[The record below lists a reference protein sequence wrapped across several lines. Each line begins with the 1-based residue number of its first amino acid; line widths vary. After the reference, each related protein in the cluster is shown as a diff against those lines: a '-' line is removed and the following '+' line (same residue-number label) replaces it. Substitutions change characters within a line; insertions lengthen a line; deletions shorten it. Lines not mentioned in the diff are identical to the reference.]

1 MTQPYDC
8 EVRFKIENID
18 AFEAILAR
26 LGARIALPYAFTDH
40 YYKPPG
46 KPWDPVEKTLRIREW
61 IKPPTPTT
69 IYFVKLEIMT
79 INGLQFKRSLNSE
92 GKLPLYSGPLDTC
105 RELLDDLGFEFWF
118 ALRKEKARL
127 WEVPDHHFF
136 TAVEHIR
143 GIGWTAE
150 LEFEGKD
157 PQVAAPA
164 IQKALELLE
173 IPQHLVTHKPISAIY
188 LDATD
193 VVLSLSKESTENPEK
208 DDSDTDT
215 H

>member
-18 AFEAILAR
+18 AFEATLAG
-26 LGARIALPYAFTDH
+26 LDARIALPYEFTDH

-46 KPWDPVEKTLRIREW
+46 QPWSPVEKTLRIREW
-61 IKPPTPTT
+61 KQPKRPTT
-69 IYFVKLEIMT
+69 IYFVKLEI
-79 INGLQFKRSLNSE
+79 LSVQDLKFKRSLHSE
-92 GKLPLYSGPLDTC
+92 GKLPLFSGPLDAC

-118 ALRKEKARL
+118 SLRKEKARL
-127 WEVPDHHFF
+127 WEIPAPHFH
-136 TAVEHIR
+136 TAVEYIR

-164 IQKALELLE
+164 IRKALQLLE
-173 IPQHLVTHKPISAIY
+173 VPKHLITYKPIAAIY
-188 LDATD
+188 L
-193 VVLSLSKESTENPEK
+193 ENNG
-208 DDSDTDT
+208 
-215 H
+215 